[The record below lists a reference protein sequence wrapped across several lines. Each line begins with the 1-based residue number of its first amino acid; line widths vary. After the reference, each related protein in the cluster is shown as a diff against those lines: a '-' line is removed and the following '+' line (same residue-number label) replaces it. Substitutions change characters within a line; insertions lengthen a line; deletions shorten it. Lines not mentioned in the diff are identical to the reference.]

1 MRSALT
7 SKSADGAAWRG
18 FPPGAVATHLRRL
31 RPLGGAGGGE
41 LRQRWLIHGGAMV
54 VSLVVAAGVVE
65 RPRDTLVLAAALG
78 AMVLAATRP
87 AWFGAGLVVSLL
99 FPYVWSPN
107 VVGGPTPVVVLI
119 AYPGALVAGVVLL
132 SSGRLRA
139 NWFDALVIGLA
150 VSAFVSESMTS
161 HGHRYTVE
169 LLKAGVLPYAAFRLV
184 FAAWPS
190 AMSKLP
196 EALLWVGVAASALAA
211 WEVVAGGN
219 PFLHGPVNPALAR
232 WAVNIHR
239 GGLIRAAATF
249 GHPIALGSFLVVP
262 IVIAFARR
270 RWRMLAVLA
279 VGELLTLSRGPWIA
293 AILAVLL
300 YAILTKGFQ
309 RVWVLVVVLSVVGL
323 FVGPVRNVVS
333 ASFQSGTV
341 EQANAAYRTQ
351 LIGSTL
357 GSLTV
362 WGDPTPDTVPSY
374 LLSQLR
380 PTDMTSEPALIASKQ
395 GVGGLVLW
403 LGLLA
408 ALVAATATA
417 LRRRDYLLLSLAVA
431 ALGVWTAMLSV
442 ALITTLAATFW
453 LVVACV
459 ATLWSADRAADP
471 GSTGP
476 RRAVR
481 SR

>member
-1 MRSALT
+1 MRSTLT
-7 SKSADGAAWRG
+7 SKWADGAAWRSSS
-18 FPPGAVATHLRRL
+18 PAAVAIHLRRRRL
-31 RPLGGAGGGE
+31 QRNASDLE
-41 LRQRWLIHGGAMV
+41 LRERWLIYGGAMV
-54 VSLVVAAGVVE
+54 ASVVVGAGVVE
-65 RPRDTLVLAAALG
+65 RPRDAVVLAAALA
-78 AMVLAATRP
+78 AMALAATRP
-87 AWFGAGLVVSLL
+87 AWFGVAIVVSLL

-107 VVGGPTPVVVLI
+107 VVGGPTPPVVLI
-119 AYPGALVAGVVLL
+119 AYPGALVGTAVLL

-139 NWFDALVIGLA
+139 NWCDVLVLGLA
-150 VSAFVSESMTS
+150 ASAFLSESVTS

-169 LLKAGVLPYAAFRLV
+169 LLKAGVLPYVAFRLV
-184 FAAWPS
+184 FATWPS

-196 EALLWVGVAASALAA
+196 EALLWVGVGASVIAA

-239 GGLIRAAATF
+239 GGIIRAAATF

-270 RWRMLAVLA
+270 RWGIFAVLA
-279 VGELLTLSRGPWIA
+279 VGELFTLSRGPWIA

-300 YAILTKGFQ
+300 YAMLSEGFH
-309 RVWVLVVVLSVVGL
+309 RVWALAVVLVVVGL

-333 ASFQSGTV
+333 ASFQPGTV
-341 EQANAAYRTQ
+341 EQANAAYRTE

-362 WGDPTPDTVPSY
+362 WGSPTPDTVPSY
-374 LLSQLR
+374 LLSQLT
-380 PTDMTSEPALIASKQ
+380 PTDMTSEPALIANKQ
-395 GVGGLVLW
+395 GVGGLLLW
-403 LGLLA
+403 LGLLV
-408 ALVAATATA
+408 ALVGATATA

-431 ALGVWTAMLSV
+431 ALGLWIALLSV

-453 LVVACV
+453 LIAACV
-459 ATLWSADRAADP
+459 ATLWSADRPSKP